1 MKFFNS
7 LSLSASVALIIA
19 CVLATGQARA
29 NENFALNQSASRAS
43 ATDAAK
49 SNAKP
54 NEPIRDREGR
64 IRYIVDLVDD
74 DTGRPDK
81 FADSDS
87 YVAYAKD
94 KSTKLIEDVSKLRGV
109 ELFGITT
116 GLIGTSFIAHL
127 TEQQVKQFSNDK
139 RVKLI
144 TQDIYIQSSALW
156 NSSTDAS
163 GQTRPWGLEAMAVAN
178 AGSSNGG
185 AIVFV
190 LDFGSELH
198 PDLTGLTA
206 ANRYNIVPNISLT
219 TCNYAHATHV
229 AGIIGAADNGFG
241 VVGVFPGVTLVS
253 IGMASLN
260 RLNDNGTLCGADAL
274 SVTPST
280 LIMALQKASEYLYQN
295 NRTGIINLSFN
306 FGSGVFAS
314 NGTVGQKMLAVSTP
328 FSLPNVQYKGAL
340 IVQSA
345 GNNNSN
351 ACDYAYNAASP
362 GIIVVGGLDNNGQ
375 AVVPL
380 NGAVGFLSEPLAA
393 DSPGSNA
400 GNCVGIWA
408 PSQRVLSTWSG
419 GGYATISGTSMAAPH
434 ISGFAARLLASNGG
448 YTPAGLKAAV
458 LSYATTIT
466 GSNLSIP
473 RLSLQ
478 PATAAPTVDIAE
490 ALNHTTSGPL
500 NFSKLATATNLRYQA
515 VGAVGNCLVTVTRNG
530 AAYSSG
536 YYPSTYNLSAN
547 LLPPGQYTW
556 SVTCNSAQ
564 GIQTNAVATGL
575 IRRPITLN
583 WFSNTTSTGG
593 VFQALAN
600 GANVTWSASANA
612 PFSQYYNSVGA
623 DYCRVQS
630 SGFTGS
636 IFLDL
641 DNPNFNPLNTA
652 FAATLLWDSGLYYPA
667 YFNFGSFNLGN
678 PNTAAPPL
686 GPYNGYKW
694 LLTCRNSDGE
704 SKQTVM
710 YGTSQP

>member
-1 MKFFNS
+1 
-7 LSLSASVALIIA
+7 
-19 CVLATGQARA
+19 LAA
-29 NENFALNQSASRAS
+29 N
-43 ATDAAK
+43 TIK
-49 SNAKP
+49 SNVKS
-54 NEPIRDREGR
+54 NEPIKDREGR

-81 FADSDS
+81 FADSGS

-94 KSTKLIEDVSKLRGV
+94 KSTRLIEDVSKLRGA

-144 TQDIYIQSSALW
+144 TQDVYIQSSALW

-163 GQTRPWGLEAMAVAN
+163 GQARPWGLEAMAVAN

-206 ANRYNIVPNISLT
+206 ANRYNIVPSVSLT
-219 TCNYAHATHV
+219 TCGYAHATHV

-253 IGMASLN
+253 IGMASRN
-260 RLNDNGTLCGADAL
+260 RLNGDGTLCGADAG

-280 LIMALQKASEYLYQN
+280 LIMALQRASEYLYQN

-306 FGSGVFAS
+306 SDGGIFAS

-328 FSLPNVQYKGAL
+328 FSLPNVRYQGAL

-351 ACDYAYNAASP
+351 ACDYAYNAASS
-362 GIIVVGGLDNNGQ
+362 GIIVVGGLDSNGQ

-380 NGAVGFLSEPLAA
+380 NGAAGFLSEPLAA

-408 PSQRVLSTWSG
+408 PGQRALSTWSG

-458 LSYATTIT
+458 LPYATTIT

-478 PATAAPTVDIAE
+478 SATASPTVDIAE
-490 ALNHTTSGPL
+490 AANHTTSGSL
-500 NFSKLATATNLRYQA
+500 YFSKFASEVNLRYQA
-515 VGAVGNCLVTVTRNG
+515 VGATGSCLVTITRNG
-530 AAYSSG
+530 GAYSSN
-536 YYPSTYNLSAN
+536 YYPTTYNLGAN
-547 LLPPGQYTW
+547 LLSPGQYTW
-556 SVTCNSAQ
+556 SVTCTSAQ
-564 GIQTNAVATGL
+564 GIQTTTVASGL
-575 IRRPITLN
+575 IKRPLTLD
-583 WFSNTTSTGG
+583 WFANTTSTGNAW
-593 VFQALAN
+593 QAIGY
-600 GANVTWSASANA
+600 GATVSWSLSTNAS
-612 PFSQYYNSVGA
+612 FSQYYNSVGS
-623 DYCRVQS
+623 DYCQVRS
-630 SGFTGS
+630 YGWIGNISGDIDS
-636 IFLDL
+636 
-641 DNPNFNPLNTA
+641 PSFNYVSPPY
-652 FAATLLWDSGLYYPA
+652 FSQTLLWDSGIYYPS
-667 YFNFGSFNLGN
+667 YFNFGSFQLGN
-678 PNTAAPPL
+678 PNTAPAPL

-694 LLTCRNSDGE
+694 FLSCRNNEGTSQ
-704 SKQTVM
+704 SKLM